1 MIECWRSTQRLKAIG
16 TVIIKVQQYLIPET
30 PFGITFPNKLG
41 AINVINHKAA
51 TDLPKR

>member
-1 MIECWRSTQRLKAIG
+1 MIIEMQE
-16 TVIIKVQQYLIPET
+16 YLIPET
-30 PFGITFPNKLG
+30 PLGVTFSNKLG

>member
-1 MIECWRSTQRLKAIG
+1 MIKRWRSTQRLKTISA
-16 TVIIKVQQYLIPET
+16 VIIKVQQYLIPET
-30 PFGITFPNKLG
+30 PLGITFSNKLG

>member
-1 MIECWRSTQRLKAIG
+1 M
-16 TVIIKVQQYLIPET
+16 IIKAQEYLIPET
-30 PFGITFPNKLG
+30 PFGVAFSNKLG